1 MNSDEAKKVIVNFFK
16 TLLVVDIGW
25 AAILATL
32 QSLILG
38 QAGVS
43 IGASGA
49 ATTVAVGTSWI
60 MTFVLGL
67 FQGGILL
74 FFITLIWGGWFY
86 FYRMMTHTLDRGA
99 QQAIAMIF
107 CAVAAL
113 DVLWGVIQG
122 LYSAAIVAGIGSA
135 PAISASMPV
144 LISASVLSFIVSFGM
159 GLFFAAV
166 ALTVLAAFGIVG
178 MILWSFITKKR

>member
-1 MNSDEAKKVIVNFFK
+1 MTSDEAKKVVINFFK
-16 TLLVVDIGW
+16 TLLLVDIGW

-43 IGASGA
+43 IGASGV

-67 FQGGILL
+67 FQGALLL
-74 FFITLIWGGWFY
+74 FFIMLIWGGWFY
-86 FYRMMTHTLDRGA
+86 FYRLVTHTLDRGA
-99 QQAIAMIF
+99 QQAIAMVF
-107 CAVAAL
+107 LGVGAL
-113 DVLWGVIQG
+113 DVLWGVLQG

-135 PAISASMPV
+135 PAVSASMPV
-144 LISASVLSFIVSFGM
+144 LISASVLSFIVSFGI

-178 MILWSFITKKR
+178 MIIWSWFTKK